1 MTKTSYAK
9 ESDKIVTWLEDV
21 ILQYKKITKKK
32 RQDQKLLQNFFVS
45 RISYD
50 YTARLHSILY
60 TYTKEIFK
68 KVNKK

>member
-60 TYTKEIFK
+60 TYTKELK
-68 KVNKK
+68 NK

>member
-32 RQDQKLLQNFFVS
+32 KTGPETVTELFCV
-45 RISYD
+45 
-50 YTARLHSILY
+50 
-60 TYTKEIFK
+60 
-68 KVNKK
+68 